1 MNSTPRTAVRT
12 LAVILLGAAT
22 LCVPALAAQAEP
34 PPLRRLTVQGN
45 VLLTR
50 EQVLNALGLREG
62 DAFDAQRVEA
72 AVRRF
77 NEAGLLGTAGF
88 RVEPSEDGVEVAVS
102 ISEALRLTAVRFSGN
117 ERFSGQRLQELSGLS
132 PGSVLR
138 AIDLDAARRRIV
150 GAYRDEGYPGVS
162 VEGRVLAAT
171 EHARV
176 VAFQIQEGTRSWV
189 ARIEFEGNEQ
199 VASDE
204 LRKTLESG
212 TRRWPSWIWPGWFDE
227 TTFRADLIALEH
239 ACRNRGYLDARLD
252 GDLEPGEEPGSVVLR
267 IKVSEGPL
275 YTIRE
280 VTFEGNTLF
289 RDDELLAAIPTLP
302 GEPYRPDDVDNALQT
317 ISDLYA
323 DQGYWD
329 VTEAR
334 GNLEVQD
341 VLAETGTDVSMRY
354 RIREGEPVAI
364 GQIHVHGLTKTNEMV
379 VRRNLTF
386 YPGERAARR
395 KLIESERMLLNS
407 GYFDFAAPR
416 PVEITLEPS
425 EGALRD
431 AVVRVQ
437 EGPTG
442 RLMLTGGVGSET
454 GLMAGVAIEENNFD
468 LWNWPSSW
476 DDFWHGN
483 ALRGAGHRLSI
494 SLNTGTR
501 RSYYAVTFENP
512 ALWNSEYSFG
522 TSLYSRGIARN
533 DFDETRT
540 GLSLTFGHRLTR
552 YTHRSVTV
560 GYESIDLDDLTNP
573 APRELR
579 RERGRHGKPYIRADA
594 SVDRRDNRFLPSE
607 GHYLGGSVELALGD
621 VGAVTARL
629 QGEQYRTIHQRRGRH
644 RHVVGVRGQLA
655 TILGDAPIYERLYAG
670 GFSSLRGFAFEG
682 VSPSHDP
689 TDVLVGGK
697 SMAVG
702 SLEYSMPL
710 TESDALRLVTFCD
723 AGTVQPNSTGAILPF
738 RDLRMSV
745 GTGLRWQVPALGPA
759 ALELDFALPVMK
771 ESDDRTQYFHF
782 SLAAQR
788 RF

>member
-1 MNSTPRTAVRT
+1 
-12 LAVILLGAAT
+12 
-22 LCVPALAAQAEP
+22 
-34 PPLRRLTVQGN
+34 
-45 VLLTR
+45 
-50 EQVLNALGLREG
+50 
-62 DAFDAQRVEA
+62 
-72 AVRRF
+72 
-77 NEAGLLGTAGF
+77 
-88 RVEPSEDGVEVAVS
+88 
-102 ISEALRLTAVRFSGN
+102 
-117 ERFSGQRLQELSGLS
+117 
-132 PGSVLR
+132 
-138 AIDLDAARRRIV
+138 
-150 GAYRDEGYPGVS
+150 
-162 VEGRVLAAT
+162 
-171 EHARV
+171 
-176 VAFQIQEGTRSWV
+176 V